1 MKIVHSFWSRPALAS
16 SDVVGRANGGWR
28 YNKYQFMSWALSC
41 LSFKKQ
47 YGKIE
52 LVTDLE
58 GQKVLIDQLNLPYTS
73 VRLDLEQLNSYPKE
87 LWAIGKLYAY
97 SIQDEPFL
105 HVDGDVY
112 IWEKFSAALEKAQLI
127 GQHVDTDEG
136 HYDFGIQQL
145 VRRNIAIPFEMKR
158 DFATHKK
165 FKATNAGILGGTN
178 LDFFKE
184 YVDRAFW
191 FINKNL
197 KKVDSDMIGSSYALI
212 YEQYLFS
219 VMARQQGLIV
229 KHYIDDEREEL
240 LGLSN
245 FRKRYGSKKYVHLL
259 GEAKFAF
266 ESCREL
272 ELNLLLDFPEYHE
285 RIIKIFT

>member
-1 MKIVHSFWSRPALAS
+1 MKIVHSFWSKPALAS
-16 SDVVGRANGGWR
+16 NHRVGRSHGGWR
-28 YNKYQFMSWALSC
+28 HNKYQLMSWALSC

-47 YGKIE
+47 YDKVE
-52 LVTDLE
+52 LVTDAA
-58 GQKVLIDQLNLPYTS
+58 GQKLLIDQLNLPYTH
-73 VRLDLEQLNSYPKE
+73 VRLDLEQLKNYPKE

-97 SIQDEPFL
+97 ALQEDPFL

-112 IWEKFSAALEKAQLI
+112 IWERFNKTLEEAQLI
-127 GQHVDTDEG
+127 GQHVDMDEG
-136 HYDFGIQQL
+136 HYNFGIQQL
-145 VRRNIAIPFEMKR
+145 VQYNITIPYEMKR
-158 DFATHKK
+158 DFAVHKK
-165 FKATNAGILGGTN
+165 FMATNAGILGGTH

-191 FINKNL
+191 FIDQNL
-197 KKVDSDMIGSSYALI
+197 AKVDSDMIGSSYALI

-229 KHYIDDEREEL
+229 EHYIDDESEEL
-240 LGLSN
+240 VGLSN
-245 FRKRYGSKKYVHLL
+245 FEKRYGSKKYVHLL
-259 GEAKFAF
+259 AKTKFTF

-285 RIIKIFT
+285 RIIKIFE